1 MDEDASGISQLESAE
16 RLGGA
21 MVIFVRQIH
30 AKWPLRLRL
39 EKVFPFQR
47 AYSRSLAPRFKNRR
61 PWADRRRDH
70 LAKRS

>member
-1 MDEDASGISQLESAE
+1 MRIRSNEISQAVI
-16 RLGGA
+16 GGA

-47 AYSRSLAPRFKNRR
+47 AYSRRLAPRFKLRR
-61 PWADRRRDH
+61 PGAGIQRDRLD
-70 LAKRS
+70 KRL